1 MKSLRSALVAAVLIA
16 MMTAACRKAEPPA
29 AERPVARPETP
40 GADPAIA
47 EAADDPAWIAGM
59 WKKEGDLSWL
69 LFNLPA
75 DVAEL
80 AGKPP
85 RVVRRGKLSVHGPFV
100 SAIFSDASLEF
111 EASKDRAQ
119 LSGAPGVYR
128 RGSPP

>member
-1 MKSLRSALVAAVLIA
+1 MRSLRGALLLLTLA
-16 MMTAACRKAEPPA
+16 AACRRAEAPEPR
-29 AERPVARPETP
+29 RPVAPKSETP
-40 GADPAIA
+40 VADKVLA
-47 EAADDPAWIAGM
+47 EAEDDPTWIAGT
-59 WKKEGDLSWL
+59 WKKDGDLRWL

-85 RVVRRGKLSVHGPFV
+85 RVVRRGKLSVHGRFV
-100 SAIFSDASLEF
+100 SAIFA
-111 EASKDRAQ
+111 DRAYDLAATANHAE